1 MAVLPGKLSLFEN
14 SCQISCIAGIS
25 QVPSRPVREWQ
36 QCLLNMGTPSQD
48 VRHLADD
55 VFALIFL
62 CDFFIFEFQRICSLG
77 SIKK

>member
-1 MAVLPGKLSLFEN
+1 MAVLLGKLSLFEN

-36 QCLLNMGTPSQD
+36 QCLLNMWTPSQD

-55 VFALIFL
+55 IFALIF
-62 CDFFIFEFQRICSLG
+62 CMIFLYLNFNEFVH
-77 SIKK
+77 